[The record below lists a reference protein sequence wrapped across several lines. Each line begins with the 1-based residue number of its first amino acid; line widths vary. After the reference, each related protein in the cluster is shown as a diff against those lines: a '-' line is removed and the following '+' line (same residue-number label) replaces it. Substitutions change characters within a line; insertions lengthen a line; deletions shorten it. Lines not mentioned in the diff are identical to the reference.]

1 MRVLTVVSTTF
12 NELLST
18 LRPHMKKEGYSV
30 DMIYAV
36 NVNWWLFRDPF
47 FVSVASTYSLEI
59 RYDYDFPS
67 FMEECKAQKGEY
79 LMDVGYFLA
88 ECCSRGWIPKG
99 DYLIDS
105 KIFDA

>member
-1 MRVLTVVSTTF
+1 MKVLTVVSTTF

-30 DMIYAV
+30 DHIYAV

-79 LMDVGYFLA
+79 PISIRYSPF
-88 ECCSRGWIPKG
+88 
-99 DYLIDS
+99 
-105 KIFDA
+105 